1 MLFGKRRAAI
11 GVMKAASLPT
21 RTRQGSELVQMLVE
35 DAKQVEVL
43 ARQGGAAV
51 DDWRLMLMIARSIPE
66 DRETLERLEASGG
79 SSVSAKQD
87 LTKLPAAADRLVL
100 RDYPSLATIVT
111 EQRRA

>member
-21 RTRQGSELVQMLVE
+21 HTPPGSELVQILVE
-35 DAKQVEVL
+35 KAKQVEVL

-51 DDWRLMLMIARSIPE
+51 NDWRLMLMIARSIAD
-66 DRETLERLEASGG
+66 DRETLERLEATGR
-79 SSVSAKQD
+79 SSASAKQD
-87 LTKLPAAADRLVL
+87 LNKLRAAADRLVL

-111 EQRRA
+111 EQSWM

>member
-1 MLFGKRRAAI
+1 MFGKRRAAI

-21 RTRQGSELVQMLVE
+21 RTRQGSELVQILVE

-51 DDWRLMLMIARSIPE
+51 NDWRLVLMIARSLPE
-66 DRETLERLEASGG
+66 DPILLERLSADGR
-79 SSVSAKQD
+79 SSSAAKGD
-87 LTKLPAAADRLVL
+87 LKKLRAAAERLVL

-111 EQRRA
+111 EQRKA

>member
-1 MLFGKRRAAI
+1 MFGKRRAAI

-21 RTRQGSELVQMLVE
+21 YTRPGSELVQILVE

-51 DDWRLMLMIARSIPE
+51 NDWRLVLMIARSLPE
-66 DRETLERLEASGG
+66 DPTLLERLGG
-79 SSVSAKQD
+79 AGCSSARARRD
-87 LTKLPAAADRLVL
+87 LKKLRAAAERLVL

-111 EQRRA
+111 EQPRA